1 MKAVVVDQI
10 GDFRLADIPRPEPGP
25 GEVLIKTAVTGL
37 CRTDL
42 KIIEVGH
49 RDLVLPRVPGEE
61 VVGTVCALGP
71 DVDSGLMGKRVY
83 VYPGTSC
90 GTCRP
95 CQQGAGNLCTGM
107 QIMGFHRDGG
117 FAEYVAAPV
126 ASIMEIPKNCS
137 FDQAVTA
144 EPLSCCLNALEL
156 SELQAGERVGIWG
169 GGPAGAF
176 LAQAAKALGANAT
189 VIEPHEARHRYHEQ
203 VLSSPGEERFD
214 VAVVAVGAVQPYH
227 EAIERLNPRGRL
239 MIFSGLAKDAAQ
251 QPIDLNSLHYMEQK
265 IIGAYGCSYRHGQ
278 QALELISSGKVQVEN
293 LISHRMQLD
302 ELGQALDLVRNRA
315 GMKILLY
322 P

>member
-1 MKAVVVDQI
+1 MKAVVVEQI

-25 GEVLIKTAVTGL
+25 GEVLIKTTVTGL

-49 RDLVLPRVPGEE
+49 RDLLLPRVPGEE
-61 VVGTVCALGP
+61 VVGTICSVGQ
-71 DVDSGLMGKRVY
+71 DVDPHSMGKRVY

-90 GTCRP
+90 GTCKP
-95 CQQGAGNLCTGM
+95 CQQGAGNLCSGM

-117 FAEYVAAPV
+117 FADYLVAPM
-126 ASIMEIPKNCS
+126 ASIIEIPGNCS

-156 SELQAGERVGIWG
+156 SELQAGERIGIWG

-176 LAQAAKALGANAT
+176 LSRAAEAIGADPT
-189 VIEPHEARHRYHEQ
+189 VIEPHEQRHRYHEHA
-203 VLSSPGEERFD
+203 LIAPGKERFD
-214 VAVVAVGAVQPYH
+214 VAVVAVGAVQAYH
-227 EAIERLNPRGRL
+227 EALARLNPRGRL
-239 MIFSGLAKDAAQ
+239 MIFSGLAKDAAR
-251 QPIDLNSLHYMEQK
+251 QPVDLNALHYMEQK
-265 IIGAYGCSYRHGQ
+265 IIGAYGCSFRHGV
-278 QALELISSGKVQVEN
+278 QALEWLSTGKVRVDD
-293 LISHRMQLD
+293 LISHRMSLD